1 MSRRPQMAKADFKTD
16 WMRESLCTDA
26 PGLPWTEHHRIPAVS
41 SDLMRFLCSQCPV
54 QLECTVFTRAAD
66 VSAGF
71 WAGSSR
77 NPVYEPGGAA

>member
-1 MSRRPQMAKADFKTD
+1 MSRGPHFANADLKTA
-16 WMRESLCTDA
+16 WMRDSLCTEA
-26 PGLPWTEHHRIPAVS
+26 PGLPWTEHHRVPSVS
-41 SDLMRFLCSQCPV
+41 ADLMRFLCSQCPV
-54 QLECTVFTRAAD
+54 KLDCTVFTRDAQ